1 MNDHLPDQKEL
12 ENATSKKPRS
22 ANSGSG
28 VHDLAARQAWMKLG
42 AAVESSGRSGLD
54 QDALLASLQAELIA
68 QPQQPAAEKDQVD
81 WSWAAVVIAASVLIV
96 ATAIG
101 VISQQTEKIPSSGP
115 APQIAQ
121 PADKNDSPAP
131 VESPN
136 RAPENRAIVATET
149 NTETN
154 SWTDL
159 DDAINT
165 TYTALQQMTSQQSG
179 VDRSLTDFDSQLK
192 QLSADIAG
200 ESL

>member
-1 MNDHLPDQKEL
+1 MNEHLPDQREL

-22 ANSGSG
+22 NNNGSSL
-28 VHDLAARQAWMKLG
+28 HDAVARQGWLKLG
-42 AAVESSGRSGLD
+42 AAVEASGRNGLD
-54 QDALLASLQAELIA
+54 QNALLASLQAELIK
-68 QPQQPAAEKDQVD
+68 QPERPVEETNQVD

-101 VISQQTEKIPSSGP
+101 VISQQVEKIPGGP
-115 APQIAQ
+115 TPQVAQ
-121 PADKNDSPAP
+121 PAPSAP
-131 VESPN
+131 VESPVQSPIEVPN
-136 RAPENRAIVATET
+136 EALVATAPEA
-149 NTETN
+149 N

-159 DDAINT
+159 DDEINSL
-165 TYTALQQMTSQQSG
+165 YQGLQQISAQSSG

>member
-1 MNDHLPDQKEL
+1 MNEHLPDQRDL

-22 ANSGSG
+22 ASSGSG
-28 VHDLAARQAWMKLG
+28 VQDVAARQAWMKLG
-42 AAVESSGRSGLD
+42 AAVEASGASGLD

-68 QPQQPAAEKDQVD
+68 QPEKPAEEANQVD
-81 WSWAAVVIAASVLIV
+81 WSWAAVVIAATVLIV

-101 VISQQTEKIPSSGP
+101 VISQQTEKIPSIGP

-121 PADKNDSPAP
+121 PTPPRGS
-131 VESPN
+131 VESP
-136 RAPENRAIVATET
+136 ENQAIVSTET
-149 NTETN
+149 KTEPN

-165 TYTALQQMTSQQSG
+165 TYTALQQMSSQQSG
-179 VDRSLTDFDSQLK
+179 FDRSLTDFDSQLK